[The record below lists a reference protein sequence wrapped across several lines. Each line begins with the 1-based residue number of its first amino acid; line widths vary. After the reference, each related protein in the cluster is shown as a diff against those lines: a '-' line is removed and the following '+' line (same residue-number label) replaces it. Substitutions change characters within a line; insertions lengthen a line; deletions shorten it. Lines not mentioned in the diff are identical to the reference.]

1 MAVANPVA
9 FKPFAVTL
17 WTTIAY
23 VALFIP
29 LLVVHETV
37 PPPPSNPTLY
47 SGLNLTKSWLELTE
61 LSREYH
67 PFNSRRNDEIHDW
80 LLLELEE
87 IKKRNRANDSSVVV
101 LADNVSNITTA
112 NVLFGATTPA
122 ATYFEGTNIV
132 VYIRGKDDPQGQWWQ
147 NGAVYSDKI
156 IGKGGVLMNAH
167 YDSVASGYGAT
178 DDGMGCVTL
187 IALIDYFSRPENQP
201 QRGIVALFNNNEE
214 DGLWG
219 AQAFANSPFLPF
231 CHTFLNLEGA
241 GAGGRALLFRTTDAE
256 VTNAYKGAENPYAT
270 VITSDVFGLGVIRS
284 NTDYI
289 VFDGIFGLRGLDMAF
304 IRPRARY
311 HTNQDDAKHASRAS
325 LWHMLST
332 SLHTMQGLSGDTGQT
347 FVGER
352 GDGDRKK
359 VRNGRGNDGVWFDI
373 FGKTLAL
380 FELRTLFAWSLT
392 LLIATPMILLLKS
405 YLLIRKDKYYFFS
418 ASRSAYEGAD
428 LDPVMLGGRKGLFR
442 FPFAL
447 IVAGALVVGSAY
459 LIAKINPLVIYSSEY
474 TVWAMMI
481 SLFYF
486 AFWTIMAGANF
497 ARPSALHR
505 GYSILWL
512 FTIAWGILVADT
524 VFEDRFRIAA
534 GYIFVFFHSAAFL
547 AAFTTLC
554 EFCALPTKT
563 SFARQ
568 AHDDHEIR
576 DHLNA
581 VPHTD
586 DLISPSREELN
597 ADDEGS
603 EEAGSRSEAT
613 ETTPLV
619 GNGYGNDHRTT
630 FATTY
635 RRSISALVNKATS
648 PHSEKGQPYEYE
660 QKWSANLPSWVWII
674 QFLILGPFLIILAG
688 QNGLTLVSSI
698 SQTGV
703 DGSSLLLPYLI
714 TAFFS
719 IFLLLPTTPFIHRVT
734 HHVPMVLLLVFIATL
749 IYNLA
754 AFPFSENSRF
764 KVYFQQTV
772 DLDTGSTQVHYA
784 GLQEFVQL
792 TIAELPSA
800 AGKEI
805 ECTSNGSLR
814 AGLAT
819 CSYDGSD
826 VPPNAV
832 KTHPNGVPPEKGY
845 GSWLVFN
852 VTRAEGET
860 KARFEINAKD
870 SRSCA
875 ITFKKP
881 ISSFTV
887 HGNAPDDRF
896 GNIPEGGLTK
906 IKLYRRDWTTP
917 WKVDVQW
924 EPEADADTS
933 TGIDGRVLCSWDDAN
948 MPGTIPAYD
957 EGLKYSP
964 TWVALTKLTSGLCEG
979 SKAFKA

>member
-9 FKPFAVTL
+9 FKPFAVTF

-23 VALFIP
+23 VALLIP
-29 LLVVHETV
+29 LIVVHETV

-87 IKKRNRANDSSVVV
+87 IKRRNGANDSSVVV

-112 NVLFGATTPA
+112 NILFGPKA
-122 ATYFEGTNIV
+122 AGTYFEGTNIV
-132 VYIRGKDDPQGQWWQ
+132 VYIRGKDDPKGRWWE

-187 IALIDYFSRPENQP
+187 IALVDYFSRPENQP

-256 VTNAYKGAENPYAT
+256 VTKAYKGSESPYGT
-270 VITSDVFGLGVIRS
+270 VITSDVFGLGVVKS
-284 NTDYI
+284 ETDYI
-289 VFDGIFGLRGLDMAF
+289 VFNGVFGLRGLDMAF

-311 HTNQDDAKHASRAS
+311 HTNQDDATHASRAS
-325 LWHMLST
+325 LWHMLSN
-332 SLHTMQGLSGDTGQT
+332 SLHTMQSLSGDTGQT
-347 FVGER
+347 FIGER
-352 GDGDRKK
+352 ADGDRKK
-359 VRNGRGNDGVWFDI
+359 VWNGRGSDGVWFDI
-373 FGKTLAL
+373 FGKGFAL
-380 FELRTLFAWSLT
+380 FELRTMFAWSLT
-392 LLIATPMILLLKS
+392 LLIATPMILLGLT
-405 YLLIRKDKYYFFS
+405 YILIRNDKYYFFS
-418 ASRSAYEGAD
+418 ARRTAYEGSD

-447 IVAGALVVGSAY
+447 VVAGALVVGSAY
-459 LIAKINPLVIYSSEY
+459 LVTKINPLVIYSSEY

-486 AFWTIMAGANF
+486 SFWTIMAGANF

-505 GYSILWL
+505 GYSVLWL

-534 GYIFVFFHSAAFL
+534 GYLFVFFHAATFL
-547 AAFTTLC
+547 ASFITLS
-554 EFCALPTKT
+554 ELFALPTRT

-576 DHLNA
+576 DHLIT
-581 VPHTD
+581 VPHAD

-597 ADDEGS
+597 ADNEGN
-603 EEAGSRSEAT
+603 EEAESQSEAT

-619 GNGYGNDHRTT
+619 GSASGDARRTT

-635 RRSISALVNKATS
+635 RRSISAFMNKATS
-648 PHSEKGQPYEYE
+648 TDSEKGQAYEYE
-660 QKWSANLPSWVWII
+660 QQWSANLPSWVWVF

-688 QNGLTLVSSI
+688 QNGLTMVSSI
-698 SQTGV
+698 SQTGA

-719 IFLLLPTTPFIHRVT
+719 IFLVLPITPFMHRIT
-734 HHVPMVLLLVFIATL
+734 HHVPMVLLLVFTATL

-754 AFPFSENSRF
+754 VFPFSEESRF

-772 DLDTGSTQVHYA
+772 NLDSGITEVHYA
-784 GLQEFVQL
+784 GVQEFVEL
-792 TIAELPSA
+792 TLAELPSA

-805 ECTSNGSLR
+805 KCVSRGSLR
-814 AGLAT
+814 PGLAT

-826 VPPNAV
+826 VPPNVV
-832 KTHPNGVPPEKGY
+832 KTLPSGVPPQKGY
-845 GSWLVFN
+845 SSWLDFN

-860 KARFEINAKD
+860 KARFDINVRN

-875 ITFKKP
+875 ITFEKP
-881 ISSFTV
+881 ITSFTV

-896 GNIPEGGLTK
+896 GSVPEGELTK
-906 IKLYRRDWTTP
+906 IKLYRRDWSTP
-917 WKVDVQW
+917 WNVEVQW
-924 EPEADADTS
+924 EADTDAS
-933 TGIDGRVLCSWDDAN
+933 TGIDGHVLCSWDDAN
-948 MPGTIPAYD
+948 TPGTIPAYD

-979 SKAFKA
+979 SKTFKA

>member
-9 FKPFAVTL
+9 FKPFPVTF
-17 WTTIAY
+17 WITIAY

-29 LLVVHETV
+29 LLVVHGTV

-47 SGLNLTKSWLELTE
+47 SGLNLTRSWLELTE

-87 IKKRNRANDSSVVV
+87 IKRRNRANDSSVVV

-112 NVLFGATTPA
+112 NILFGATSPA

-132 VYIRGKDDPQGQWWQ
+132 VYIRGKDDPQGQWWE
-147 NGAVYSDKI
+147 NGAVYSDKV

-167 YDSVASGYGAT
+167 YDSVATGYGAT

-187 IALIDYFSRPENQP
+187 IALIDYFSLPEHQP

-219 AQAFANSPFLPF
+219 AQAFANNPFLPF

-241 GAGGRALLFRTTDAE
+241 GAGGRALLFRATDAE
-256 VTNAYKGAENPYAT
+256 VTNAYKGAKNPYAT
-270 VITSDVFGLGVIRS
+270 VITSDVFGLGVIKS

-347 FVGER
+347 FMGDR
-352 GDGDRKK
+352 ADGDRKK
-359 VRNGRGNDGVWFDI
+359 VRNGRGSDGVWFDI

-380 FELRTLFAWSLT
+380 FELRTMFAWSLT
-392 LLIATPMILLLKS
+392 LLIATPMILLALT
-405 YLLIRKDKYYFFS
+405 YILIRNDKYYFFS
-418 ASRSAYEGAD
+418 ARRSAYEGSD
-428 LDPVMLGGRKGLFR
+428 LDPVMLDGRKGLFR

-459 LIAKINPLVIYSSEY
+459 LITKINPLVIYSSEY

-547 AAFTTLC
+547 ASFITLC
-554 EFCALPTKT
+554 ELFALPTRT
-563 SFARQ
+563 SFAQ
-568 AHDDHEIR
+568 QVHDDHEIR
-576 DHLNA
+576 DHHNA
-581 VPHTD
+581 APHTD
-586 DLISPSREELN
+586 DLISLSREELN
-597 ADDEGS
+597 ADDEGN
-603 EEAGSRSEAT
+603 EEAESQSEAT

-619 GNGYGNDHRTT
+619 GGGSGDDRRTT

-635 RRSISALVNKATS
+635 RRSISTFVNKATS
-648 PHSEKGQPYEYE
+648 TDSEKDQPHEYE
-660 QKWSANLPSWVWII
+660 QKWSANLPSWVWIF
-674 QFLILGPFLIILAG
+674 QFLILGPFLIIIAG
-688 QNGLTLVSSI
+688 QTGLTLVSSI

-719 IFLLLPTTPFIHRVT
+719 IFLLLPITPFMHRIT

-754 AFPFSENSRF
+754 AFPFSEDSRF

-772 DLDTGSTQVHYA
+772 DLDSGITEVHYA
-784 GLQEFVQL
+784 GIQEFVEL

-800 AGKEI
+800 AGKKI
-805 ECTSNGSLR
+805 ECTSKGSLR
-814 AGLAT
+814 PGLAT

-826 VPPNAV
+826 VPPNVV
-832 KTHPNGVPPEKGY
+832 KTHPSGVPPQKGY
-845 GSWLVFN
+845 SSWLDFN

-860 KARFEINAKD
+860 KAQFEINARD

-887 HGNAPDDRF
+887 RGNAPDDRF
-896 GNIPEGGLTK
+896 GNIPEDGLTK

-917 WKVDVQW
+917 WEVDVQW
-924 EPEADADTS
+924 EAEADEDAS
-933 TGIDGRVLCSWDDAN
+933 AGIDGRVLCSWDDAN
-948 MPGTIPAYD
+948 TPGTIPAYD